1 MTDSVAYTGMKMSR
15 PQQAEHIASPN
26 DGILRPAI
34 SNNMISTKKYKG
46 LYVTAWNT
54 TKNDKRN

>member
-46 LYVTAWNT
+46 LYVTA
-54 TKNDKRN
+54 